1 MTLMS
6 TVLRSTYHL
15 VTSTSKTQIVT
26 SHSSGEITLF
36 DVNSTSNVT
45 VVEQWQAHDLEA
57 WIAAFNY
64 WQTDVIYTGERLLE
78 TMYEYNNKS
87 CNC

>member
-1 MTLMS
+1 M
-6 TVLRSTYHL
+6 
-15 VTSTSKTQIVT
+15 T

-36 DVNSTSNVT
+36 DVNSASNVT

-64 WQTDVIYTGERLLE
+64 WQTEVIYTGKRFP
-78 TMYEYNNKS
+78 TNKYEHNSKPFQFLNFLPDI
-87 CNC
+87 

>member
-1 MTLMS
+1 MVS
-6 TVLRSTYHL
+6 AF
-15 VTSTSKTQIVT
+15 KCQIVT

-36 DVNSTSNVT
+36 DVNSTSSVT

-64 WQTDVIYTGERLLE
+64 WDTRVIYTGKERPDLYRSLIVD
-78 TMYEYNNKS
+78 TITLFRH
-87 CNC
+87 CLV